1 MDRGEF
7 AALDTLQHGLARDAE
22 RAHCL
27 AHRQEVLPG
36 VTVEA
41 ILEVLGEA
49 DTPRGARC
57 QLLAGNNA
65 VIEQAMDGRWCDAK
79 HSGGLLDR
87 QWFALRRTGHRLEAG
102 NTPVAA
108 QVADAAGSEAMTVC
122 CGAPLPIE
130 DAGNYIIGVMSRE
143 PAQQRDRVLVGA
155 DGGRP
160 RARQSEV
167 DLVERAALPAQREM
181 GGRLVAIDSD
191 HDVFNKGAQQLLPVA
206 RRGRLG
212 VPDDGQI
219 GSEREET
226 IALGLRNHP
235 RPLSFAALQLS
246 LGRLKRTQAFLPVAF
261 EAARHQPVI
270 GVDGAIAA
278 LGVLRFVIGSLDPEP
293 PLLQRDF
300 AIDFEPLSGGKGG
313 GKPGRL

>member
-7 AALDTLQHGLARDAE
+7 VALDTLQYGLARDVE
-22 RAHCL
+22 RTHRL
-27 AHRQEVLPG
+27 AHRQEVLTG
-36 VTVEA
+36 ITVEA

-49 DTPRGARC
+49 DAPRGARC

-181 GGRLVAIDSD
+181 GGRLVAIDSFQD
-191 HDVFNKGAQQLLPVA
+191 SGSLA
-206 RRGRLG
+206 RRCDRDSGCADGDRNDRSGPALAEAHRPPLQRRPPGAVQVLYCGRC
-212 VPDDGQI
+212 VPD
-219 GSEREET
+219 
-226 IALGLRNHP
+226 LP
-235 RPLSFAALQLS
+235 RRFAS
-246 LGRLKRTQAFLPVAF
+246 R
-261 EAARHQPVI
+261 
-270 GVDGAIAA
+270 
-278 LGVLRFVIGSLDPEP
+278 
-293 PLLQRDF
+293 
-300 AIDFEPLSGGKGG
+300 
-313 GKPGRL
+313 